1 MERSINAICTQFCPA
16 APRGFC
22 QFPRGGAGLGKA
34 CFLRGGAAY
43 FPRGGAGR
51 PSLILGPRGHSI
63 SSYAHLLI
71 YTYSHQQHEHQ
82 HHYQYEHM
90 LMFLTA
96 CLLICSSAY
105 LHIFPSTHLL
115 ICSIRI
121 SISISLCTSISTCCM
136 HQHQHQNHLIRS
148 SPHLLI
154 CSFAQHQHQHLHQL
168 ICSSSQASKNMGKS
182 IKVKLSSEIIVTHSQ
197 QNLLPETDF

>member
-1 MERSINAICTQFCPA
+1 MQVSFVNLH
-16 APRGFC
+16 
-22 QFPRGGAGLGKA
+22 GAGQ
-34 CFLRGGAAY
+34 CLRFAG
-43 FPRGGAGR
+43 RGSLFFHGAGR

-82 HHYQYEHM
+82 HHYQHEHM

-154 CSFAQHQHQHLHQL
+154 CSFAQHQHQHLHQI
-168 ICSSSQASKNMGKS
+168 ICSSSQASNKYGQIN
-182 IKVKLSSEIIVTHSQ
+182 
-197 QNLLPETDF
+197 QNEAQLRDNCNTLPAELLPETDF